1 MKSNLLKIISRLKN
15 NSKTVNYKTS
25 NVNDIQKNSSQF
37 TIHNSRL
44 KSSILIFAFC
54 LISAYTLT
62 HLSSCEQD
70 FVTPTTQSTFPDSIA
85 QLFST
90 PYNASNNTCASVSCH
105 NTESKAGGLDL
116 INWSAAMNGSDQG
129 TMIVPY
135 SAFWSHITAVT
146 NSDTNIS
153 PVVEILPSIHKMTA
167 EKVQT
172 LMNWINAGAPDKFG
186 NIAFNAISNPT
197 FITNQASDNIAVVD
211 ASRRLVTR
219 IFPVGGRTQQLD
231 APHYVTSDRQDR
243 YIFVSLIQEG
253 YIEKYDAF
261 TYQRVGRQ
269 AIGLN
274 PAHIVISTNNLA
286 GYVSNFDATGQ
297 ERSVKKFDAGTLQ
310 VLDTVSDQRMN
321 APHGMATST
330 DGQFLYVSSQLGEY
344 LFKIDLATF
353 EIVASVAVG
362 PGVPPNGNGS
372 GLYKPYQ
379 IILSPDN
386 SKLFV
391 TCTAE
396 DAVRVFN
403 TSNMTPYVPAPRIQ
417 VGDNPLLMKFSRDN
431 QYIFVCNRNS
441 NTVSIINGS
450 SLSVVK
456 TIDSVGVQPHGV
468 DFTVDGQYAIIAC
481 ETLSGFDGHH
491 PTIGSNRPGVSR
503 IIRISDLV
511 LESRRLEMSSFP
523 AGIVSF
529 PFYY

>member
-1 MKSNLLKIISRLKN
+1 MKLDPSKTISKLKN
-15 NSKTVNYKTS
+15 NFTKQQTVNIK
-25 NVNDIQKNSSQF
+25 QKKQTVLRF
-37 TIHNSRL
+37 TFY
-44 KSSILIFAFC
+44 ILGIIF
-54 LISAYTLT
+54 STYTLT

-70 FVTPTTQSTFPDSIA
+70 FVTPTTESTFPDSIA

-90 PYNASNNTCASVSCH
+90 PYNSTNNTCASVSCH

-116 INWSAAMNGSDQG
+116 INWTAAMNGSNQG

-135 SAFWSHITAVT
+135 NAFWSHITAVT
-146 NSDTNIS
+146 NNDTNIS
-153 PVVEILPSIHKMTA
+153 PVVEILPTIHKMTP

-197 FITNQASDNIAVVD
+197 FITNQASDNIAIVD
-211 ASRRLVTR
+211 ANRRLVTR

-243 YIFVSLIQEG
+243 DIFVSLIQEG
-253 YIEKYDAF
+253 YIEKYDAY
-261 TYQRVGRQ
+261 TYQKIGRQ

-274 PAHIVISTNNLA
+274 PAHIVISTNNLY

-297 ERSVKKFDAGTLQ
+297 ERSVKKFDAGSLQ
-310 VLDTVSDQRMN
+310 VIDTVSDQRMN

-330 DGQFLYVSSQLGEY
+330 DGQFLYVASQLGEY

-362 PGVPPNGNGS
+362 PDVPPNGNGS

-391 TCTAE
+391 SCTAE

-403 TSNMTPYVPAPRIQ
+403 TSNMTPYTTPRIQ

-441 NTVSIINGS
+441 NTVSVINGS
-450 SLSVVK
+450 SLSIAK
-456 TIDSVGVQPHGV
+456 TIDSVGIQPHGV
-468 DFTVDGQYAIIAC
+468 DFTNDGQYAIIAC

-491 PTIGSNRPGVSR
+491 PTIGSNKPGVSR
-503 IIRISDLV
+503 IIRMSDLT
-511 LESRRLEMSSFP
+511 LETRKLEMSAFP